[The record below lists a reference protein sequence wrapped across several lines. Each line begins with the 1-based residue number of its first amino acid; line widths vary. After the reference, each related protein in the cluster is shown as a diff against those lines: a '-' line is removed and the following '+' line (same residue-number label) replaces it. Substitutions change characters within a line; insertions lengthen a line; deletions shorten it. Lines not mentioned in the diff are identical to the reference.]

1 MAFVAYFLSGFCF
14 VVLLRLEMVLTFST
28 HSLRYTTEEGLT
40 TKGMCNAFG
49 MKLATR
55 LYNLFKAQL
64 S

>member
-14 VVLLRLEMVLTFST
+14 VVLLKLEVVQTFST

-40 TKGMCNAFG
+40 TKGMCNDFG
-49 MKLATR
+49 KKLTLR